1 MSGSAEIRREGRG
14 GGETLI
20 LSEMV
25 NTRQEGCKM
34 LL

>member
-1 MSGSAEIRREGRG
+1 MSGSAEIRRG
-14 GGETLI
+14 GEGETLI
-20 LSEMV
+20 LSEKV